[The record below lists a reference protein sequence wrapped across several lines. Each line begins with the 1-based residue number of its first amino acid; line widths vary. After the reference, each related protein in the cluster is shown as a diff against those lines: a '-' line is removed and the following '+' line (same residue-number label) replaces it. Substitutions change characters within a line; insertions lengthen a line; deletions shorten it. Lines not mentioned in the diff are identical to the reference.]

1 MDNKYSKPIEYKEK
15 SKKLAYKGKS
25 LQVQEIK
32 EKAAYCLHC
41 KVKPC
46 QKGCPLQNNIP
57 DFIEKIKEED
67 YVGAQEVLSETTIFE
82 PICGRICPH
91 KSQCEGSCIRGIK
104 GESVQIGELEA
115 FLGDKILEENID
127 FNDVP
132 TNNRRIAII
141 GSGPAGIACSYYL
154 STRGFSVDIYEK
166 HSKLGGLLRYGIP
179 EFRLPKKILD
189 KWLEKCILNKNVK
202 AITNKELGKDITL
215 EELKNNYEAIILAFG
230 ANISNKMNIPGEE
243 LDFVFGGNELLE
255 YRKMPDFKNKKV
267 AVIGGGNVA
276 MDSVREI
283 KRLGAKEVTIIYRRS
298 EKEMPAE
305 IKEIEAAKEEGVNF
319 LFQTNILNI
328 SSQNNNSQIECIK
341 TELVERPGEIRKVPV
356 NIEGSNYLMD
366 IDYVVMAVGS
376 HPNTEV
382 VDKLKLE
389 TTNWGYIKVDENYKT
404 SDDKIYAVG
413 DLIGT
418 KQTVAWA
425 ARSGFECAKK
435 IIECDKL

>member
-1 MDNKYSKPIEYKEK
+1 MNDSIE
-15 SKKLAYKGKS
+15 
-25 LQVQEIK
+25 EIK
-32 EKAAYCLHC
+32 KKSEYCLHC

-104 GESVQIGELEA
+104 GESVQIGKLEA

-154 STRGFSVDIYEK
+154 STRGFGIDIYEK
-166 HSKLGGLLRYGIP
+166 HSNLGGLLRYGIP

-189 KWLEKCILNKNVK
+189 EWLEKCILNKNVK
-202 AITNKELGKDITL
+202 AITNTELGKYITL

-255 YRKMPDFKNKKV
+255 YRKMPDFTDKKV

-305 IKEIEAAKEEGVNF
+305 RKEIEAAKEEGVNF

-328 SSQNNNSQIECIK
+328 SYQNNNSQIECIK
-341 TELVERPGEIRKVPV
+341 TELVERPGESRKSPV
-356 NIEGSNYLMD
+356 NVEGSNYVMD

-376 HPNTEV
+376 HPNTVV

-435 IIECDKL
+435 INLLF

>member
-154 STRGFSVDIYEK
+154 STRGFGVDIYEK
-166 HSKLGGLLRYGIP
+166 HSNLGGLLRYGIP

-189 KWLEKCILNKNVK
+189 EWLQKCILNKNVK
-202 AITNKELGKDITL
+202 AITNTELGKDITL

-382 VDKLKLE
+382 VDKLELE
-389 TTNWGYIKVDENYKT
+389 TTKWGYIKVDENYKT